1 MANLTLRNIPEHL
14 LERIRSL
21 SIAERRSLN
30 NEILVLLERAL
41 REYSAGEWED
51 PRSTDEII
59 AEIKRLREED
69 RTWGAFSLAQAL
81 RGLEEEIPYTEADL
95 KERWS

>member
-1 MANLTLRNIPEHL
+1 MVNLTLRNIPEHL

-41 REYSAGEWED
+41 REYTAEIDDDIFNEVQVDLWSKLAGKWED
-51 PRSTDEII
+51 PRSTDETI
-59 AEIKRLREED
+59 AEIINNRSPGREVE
-69 RTWGAFSLAQAL
+69 L
-81 RGLEEEIPYTEADL
+81 
-95 KERWS
+95 

>member
-41 REYSAGEWED
+41 REYTAEIDDDIFIEAQVDLWSKLAGEWED

-59 AEIKRLREED
+59 AEIINNRSPGREVK
-69 RTWGAFSLAQAL
+69 L
-81 RGLEEEIPYTEADL
+81 
-95 KERWS
+95 